1 MKTPDFSF
9 ASEDFT
15 GEMNELIAQK
25 KRKMHLLHELMS
37 EPMTIEELKIIDENS
52 HRSKSRLRD
61 YAPLIFEE
69 AFIKSNSAVKPKNA
83 FELAQEEELLNP

>member
-37 EPMTIEELKIIDENS
+37 EPMIVEELKVLDDNALK
-52 HRSKSRLRD
+52 SKSRMRD

-69 AFIKSNSAVKPKNA
+69 CFIKSNAPAKLKNA
-83 FELAQEEELLNP
+83 FEL

>member
-37 EPMTIEELKIIDENS
+37 EPMTVEELKVIDENTS
-52 HRSKSRLRD
+52 KSKSRMRD

-69 AFIKSNSAVKPKNA
+69 CFIKSNAPMKPKNA
-83 FELAQEEELLNP
+83 FEL